1 MYDDHNSLEGIYYY
15 ESSSGMEVIIME
27 FWRKLLQILDT
38 SMDTPGLLGW
48 FHILWLALV
57 VISTVVLCFLY
68 KKEKLKNV
76 RAVVLVTAVI
86 VSVLE
91 IYKQINYSF
100 SYENGI
106 TFDFQWYAFPWQF
119 CSMPMYVG
127 LLAGLTKKGKV
138 HDAACAFLATFSL
151 FAGLCVMIYPGNVFI
166 ETIGVNIQ
174 TMVCHG
180 SMIVIA
186 IYLLYTGHVKVEH
199 KTILKAVPV
208 FAIGLTLAVI
218 MNELAYYTGLLETE
232 SFNMFYVSRH
242 CESSLPVFPLV
253 QAVVPYP
260 WSLIIYIAGFSIAAY
275 LLLLIAIGIKRAGRK
290 KKLEVTV

>member
-1 MYDDHNSLEGIYYY
+1 
-15 ESSSGMEVIIME
+15 ME
-27 FWRKLLQILDT
+27 FWRKILQILDT
-38 SMDTPGLLGW
+38 SMERPGLFGW
-48 FHILWLALV
+48 FHVLWLALV
-57 VISTVVLCFLY
+57 VVSTFVLCYLY

-106 TFDFQWYAFPWQF
+106 SFDFQWYAFPWQF

-127 LLAGLTKKGKV
+127 LLAGLTKKGKI
-138 HDAACAFLATFSL
+138 HDAACAFLATFSM
-151 FAGLCVMIYPGNVFI
+151 FAGLCVMIYPGDVFI
-166 ETIGVNIQ
+166 RTIGVNIQ

-186 IYLLYTGHVKVEH
+186 VYLLYTGYVKVEH
-199 KTILKAVPV
+199 KTILKAIPV
-208 FAIGLTLAVI
+208 FAVALTLAVI

-232 SFNMFYVSRH
+232 TFNMFYVSRH
-242 CESSLPVFPLV
+242 CDPSLPVFSLV

-260 WSLIIYIAGFSIAAY
+260 WSLIIYIAGFSVAAY
-275 LLLLIAIGIKRAGRK
+275 LLLLIAIGIKRVGGK
-290 KKLEVTV
+290 KKQEVIV